1 MYVCLYIFMFVYIS
15 VCIYLCVYILLLSYL
30 TGDVIEGQVMQISQ
44 SHMVTKYQG
53 LTPEPAL
60 NC

>member
-1 MYVCLYIFMFVYIS
+1 MY
-15 VCIYLCVYILLLSYL
+15 VCIYLCMYTLLLLSYL
-30 TGDVIEGQVMQISQ
+30 TDDVIEDQVMQISQ

-53 LTPEPAL
+53 LTSEPVL

>member
-1 MYVCLYIFMFVYIS
+1 MYVCLYIFMYVYI
-15 VCIYLCVYILLLSYL
+15 IIILL
-30 TGDVIEGQVMQISQ
+30 TDDVIEDQVMQISQ

-53 LTPEPAL
+53 LTSEPIL